1 MDDDDNPVNSAEAES
16 YAANRHEAV
25 VGKQTKDTD
34 REFDISI
41 ASV

>member
-1 MDDDDNPVNSAEAES
+1 MDVECPVVSSEEGS

-25 VGKQTKDTD
+25 VGTQTKHTD
-34 REFDISI
+34 REFDTCR